1 MLKKAK
7 PLKAEKP
14 YLSLDVDED
23 LLKLIEVASGFV
35 RKKCTI
41 GELQQIVRRI
51 KEKKSSQNFFKNST
65 GQI

>member
-1 MLKKAK
+1 MLTKAK

-14 YLSLDVDED
+14 YLSLDVDKD

-41 GELQQIVRRI
+41 GELKETVRRI
-51 KEKKSSQNFFKNST
+51 KEKKS
-65 GQI
+65 G